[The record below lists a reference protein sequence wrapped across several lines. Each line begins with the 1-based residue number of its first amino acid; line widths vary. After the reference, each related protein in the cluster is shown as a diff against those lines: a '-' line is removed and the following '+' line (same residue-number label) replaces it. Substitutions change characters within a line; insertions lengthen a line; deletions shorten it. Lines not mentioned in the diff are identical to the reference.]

1 VTSCHRPLDP
11 IDAEA
16 VAAGAEPVVASDS
29 AAHVAECPSCA
40 ELVASCVA
48 LSEAMEGLSGPG
60 EPIFGLSERV
70 TRLRA
75 FSRRE
80 RRTYALWRAPV
91 ALEVILIAG
100 GFALL
105 ALPALSAAEQVSVG
119 AAALAPLLALARST
133 AQWAI
138 ESLRV
143 APAGLE
149 ALSEGLRRN
158 GALGLAALLL
168 LLPAGLGL
176 SRVLSR
182 ATGRK

>member
-1 VTSCHRPLDP
+1 MTPCPRPLDP

-16 VAAGAEPVVASDS
+16 VAAGAEPVVASD
-29 AAHVAECPSCA
+29 AAEHAAECPSCG
-40 ELVASCVA
+40 ERVASGVA
-48 LSEAMEGLSGPG
+48 LWEALEGLSGAG
-60 EPIFGLSERV
+60 EPISGLSERV

-80 RRTYALWRAPV
+80 RRTYALWRPPL
-91 ALEVILIAG
+91 ALEAILLAG
-100 GFALL
+100 GLTLL
-105 ALPALSAAEQVSVG
+105 ALPALSAADQVSVG

-168 LLPAGLGL
+168 LLPVGLGL

-182 ATGRK
+182 VSGRK

>member
-1 VTSCHRPLDP
+1 MTPCPRPLDP

-16 VAAGAEPVVASDS
+16 VAAGAEPVVAADA
-29 AAHVAECPSCA
+29 AAHAAECPSCGR
-40 ELVASCVA
+40 LVASGIA
-48 LSEAMEGLSGPG
+48 LSEALEALSGAG
-60 EPIFGLSERV
+60 EPISGLSERV

-75 FSRRE
+75 FSKRE
-80 RRTYALWRAPV
+80 RRTYALWRAPLS
-91 ALEVILIAG
+91 LEAILIAG

-105 ALPALSAAEQVSVG
+105 ALPALSATDQVSIG

-133 AQWAI
+133 ALWAI

-158 GALGLAALLL
+158 AALGLAALLL
-168 LLPAGLGL
+168 LVPAGLGL

-182 ATGRK
+182 VPGRK